1 MLAHKIYK
9 KVVLVILDGFGVAS
23 YSHGNAIALSDPKT
37 FDEIVQNYPS
47 LTLQASGPL
56 VGLPWGEM
64 GNSEVGHLNMGA
76 GRIVGQSLPR
86 ITQSIQDGSFFKN
99 KVFLEAMDHVKKNAS
114 RLHLV
119 GLVSDGGVHSLNE
132 HMYALL
138 GLAFEEGVTEAYL
151 HMFTDGRDTAP
162 KVAAGDIDKFNDRIH
177 RIGIM
182 ARIATISGRFFA
194 MDRGQHWDQTEMT
207 FQALVNGIGAE
218 APTPKAC
225 IEENYAKGVT
235 DEMIKPTVIMDS
247 DPATGSKTPVATIQ
261 DNDAVIF
268 FNFRPDRVIQLVE
281 AFTNPDRMQLQSQ
294 HRPLANVYLA
304 TMTQYQTDLPV
315 HIAYPLQDLKN
326 NLADLVSK
334 AGLKQFHIA
343 ESEKYPHVTSFFN
356 GGVSTALPG
365 EEREIITS
373 PNNTKNYLDHPEMS
387 APQLASILIDK
398 ILHAEYSLYV
408 ANFANPDMVGHT
420 GDLDAT
426 IKAVQC
432 VNEQVKKI
440 MDAVLLADAALIV
453 TGDHGNSEQMIDSR
467 TGEIDKDHTTNPVPF
482 LLVGKEWAGKGA
494 HKDYVAL
501 SASIPSGV
509 VSDIAPTILDLMGL
523 PKPPEMTAIN
533 LLNIS

>member
-194 MDRGQHWDQTEMT
+194 MDRGQHGDQTEMT

-218 APTPKAC
+218 APTPTAC

-294 HRPLANVYLA
+294 H
-304 TMTQYQTDLPV
+304 
-315 HIAYPLQDLKN
+315 
-326 NLADLVSK
+326 
-334 AGLKQFHIA
+334 
-343 ESEKYPHVTSFFN
+343 
-356 GGVSTALPG
+356 
-365 EEREIITS
+365 
-373 PNNTKNYLDHPEMS
+373 
-387 APQLASILIDK
+387 
-398 ILHAEYSLYV
+398 
-408 ANFANPDMVGHT
+408 
-420 GDLDAT
+420 
-426 IKAVQC
+426 
-432 VNEQVKKI
+432 
-440 MDAVLLADAALIV
+440 
-453 TGDHGNSEQMIDSR
+453 
-467 TGEIDKDHTTNPVPF
+467 
-482 LLVGKEWAGKGA
+482 
-494 HKDYVAL
+494 
-501 SASIPSGV
+501 
-509 VSDIAPTILDLMGL
+509 
-523 PKPPEMTAIN
+523 
-533 LLNIS
+533 